1 LPRLDWLTSHGPEI
15 RLALRVTIAAAV
27 ALLVARLFQ
36 LPQGFWAVITAVIVM
51 QASVGGSLKAAADRF
66 AGTLAGAI
74 VGAGV
79 AVSVPHESTATLFL
93 AVVVATAP
101 LAFLAALRPSY
112 RVAPV
117 TALIMLMPSG
127 AAIADPWEAALYRV
141 LEIGIGNVVGI
152 VVALLVLP
160 ARAHGQA
167 RGTAADIVDLNA
179 DLLSALLD
187 PGLTGEAR
195 VGAAAIHAR
204 IRAALKQL
212 ETAAEEAAR
221 ERRSHLT
228 DQPDPEPLVRVLYRI
243 RHDLVM
249 IGRAAAVALPDA
261 LARRMEPRIAAVR
274 KAAQARLRAVAAGL
288 REGRTVVQG
297 GELEDAIRGYSAEIE
312 AIRAEGTLRG
322 QPGAVIGRFWSL
334 PFAFEQLQQD
344 LADLDRLADTWAASR
359 KAGGDAP
366 TEPRS

>member
-1 LPRLDWLTSHGPEI
+1 M
-15 RLALRVTIAAAV
+15 RLALRVTIAAGV
-27 ALLVARLFQ
+27 AFLIARLFQ

-51 QASVGGSLKAAADRF
+51 QASVGGSLKAATDRF

-74 VGAGV
+74 VGAAV
-79 AVSVPHESTATLFL
+79 AVSVPHASTPTLFL
-93 AVVVATAP
+93 AVVAATAP
-101 LAFLAALRPSY
+101 LAFLAALKPSF

-117 TALIMLMPSG
+117 TALIMLLPSG
-127 AAIADPWEAALYRV
+127 AAIPDPWEAALYRV
-141 LEIGIGNVVGI
+141 IEIGIGNVVGI

-160 ARAHGQA
+160 ARAHRQA
-167 RGTAADIVDLNA
+167 RETAAAIADLNA
-179 DLLSALLD
+179 DLLSVLFD
-187 PGLTGEAR
+187 PGLSGDGR

-212 ETAAEEAAR
+212 ETAADEASR

-249 IGRAAAVALPDA
+249 IGRAAAVALPET
-261 LARRMEPRIAAVR
+261 LAARMAPCIAAVR
-274 KAAQARLRAVAAGL
+274 DAARARLAATSGAL
-288 REGRTVVQG
+288 RTGTRVPPDTALDE
-297 GELEDAIRGYSAEIE
+297 AIRTYSSEIE

-322 QPGAVIGRFWSL
+322 QPAAVIGRFWSL

-344 LADLDRLADTWAASR
+344 LGDLALLTDGWSATRRS
-359 KAGGDAP
+359 GGDAAP
-366 TEPRS
+366 EPSS